1 VQALIEALLY
11 TFLPAALAAA
21 AGRSEDLAE
30 QLAPEPC
37 RVRCC
42 AVLLLLPPMLPPCWL
57 DHNLLGAE
65 VVGMAAGGGVRG
77 AGGRRAVEPAALVP
91 GVPAL
96 PALGAPGRPVQVPH
110 LARLHDSVRARAQ
123 AAVLRCYHPAVAATS
138 AASLHFM
145 LCSAKLSAGESGAQA
160 EQRGRGAHCK
170 ADGE

>member
-1 VQALIEALLY
+1 MQALIEALLY

-42 AVLLLLPPMLPPCWL
+42 AVLLLLPSMLPLCWL

-65 VVGMAAGGGVRG
+65 VVGRAAGGGVRG

-110 LARLHDSVRARAQ
+110 LTRLHDSVRARAKPLFYG
-123 AAVLRCYHPAVAATS
+123 VTILLWPLRPQHPS
-138 AASLHFM
+138 DSCF
-145 LCSAKLSAGESGAQA
+145 AQ
-160 EQRGRGAHCK
+160 QS
-170 ADGE
+170 